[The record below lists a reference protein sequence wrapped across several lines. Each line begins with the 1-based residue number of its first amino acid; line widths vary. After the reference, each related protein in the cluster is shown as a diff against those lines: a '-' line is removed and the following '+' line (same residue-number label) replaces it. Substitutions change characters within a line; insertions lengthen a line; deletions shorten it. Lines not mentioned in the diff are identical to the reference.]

1 MTPHATATDS
11 HTRTDTM
18 HFLGIPTVVQT
29 TAATTGGAFGLV
41 DHLAMPPGFAS
52 PYHTHHAE
60 DEAFYVVSGEVA
72 FVLGDAWSIA
82 GPGTYVFG
90 PRHVPHGFMVIGDG
104 PAHMLLLCTPGGFEQ
119 FIVELAT
126 REPAPPDMAQLM
138 AAAARFRIDIHGPL
152 PQAPEAIVNRATP
165 SLAGM

>member
-1 MTPHATATDS
+1 MTPQAMATDT
-11 HTRTDTM
+11 HAGTGTTY
-18 HFLGIPTVVQT
+18 FLGIPTVVQA
-29 TAATTGGAFGLV
+29 TAATTGGSFGLV

-52 PYHTHHAE
+52 PYHTHQDE

-72 FVLGDAWSIA
+72 FVLGDTWSIA

-90 PRHVPHGFMVIGDG
+90 PRHVPHGFTVLGDA
-104 PAHMLLLCTPGGFEQ
+104 PAHMLLLCAPGGFEQ
-119 FIVELAT
+119 FIVELGT

-152 PQAPEAIVNRATP
+152 PQAPEAIGNRSTA
-165 SLAGM
+165 SLAGA